1 MLKVLFFG
9 RFREEL
15 DCSELSLEFSA
26 RYANL
31 ESLLSALMSDQGERW
46 SEVLSQKNVICA
58 LNQEVAT
65 ENLALSD
72 GDEVAFFPPVTGG

>member
-1 MLKVLFFG
+1 MLRVLFFG

-15 DCSELSLEFSA
+15 NCAELNIDYEQSCSDLQGLQDLLVA
-26 RYANL
+26 R
-31 ESLLSALMSDQGERW
+31 QGDKW
-46 SEVLSQKNVICA
+46 LEVLDQENVIRA
-58 LNQEVAT
+58 VNQEVAT